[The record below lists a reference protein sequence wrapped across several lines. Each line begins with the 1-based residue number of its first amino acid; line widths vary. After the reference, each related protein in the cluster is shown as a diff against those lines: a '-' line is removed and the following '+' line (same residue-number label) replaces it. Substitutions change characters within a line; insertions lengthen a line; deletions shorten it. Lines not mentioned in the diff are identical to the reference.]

1 MHDLLFGE
9 RVTLENHK
17 IPPLTTRST
26 SHRSAINT
34 HIHTLMADAAM
45 QGVQYVA

>member
-1 MHDLLFGE
+1 MHDLLCGE

-34 HIHTLMADAAM
+34 YIHTLMADAAM